1 MKNARIYT
9 TFLFLFLF
17 AWSVSAQQN
26 PVEFTTST
34 TKIHKLGK
42 TRPVAELIEKSI
54 TSPEKKEAYKLRKT
68 APENFIG
75 RGKSKMSV
83 PALEHQG
90 PDAVR
95 QSEMGSRPSNEP
107 FVNVD
112 GLFNSFGSPHDPTG
126 DIGTTHYMQAING
139 TRIGV
144 YTKNGTQ
151 VTNFSANTLWS
162 EFNISGAGDP
172 IILFDEMSNRWI
184 ITEFAFPADVLIAIS
199 DTEDPLGSYNAY
211 NFSTPNFP
219 DYPKYAVWPNAL
231 VFTSNEGGAGNLHNY
246 FIDRAA
252 LLAGE
257 EEVTMQ
263 RVQITGNFNTQAG
276 FFVSTPLDFNGDTM
290 PLDTRPM
297 VMKLNDSS
305 WGSAPQDRVELFNF
319 DIDWENQA
327 NTEVT
332 RTDIVTTPFDS
343 YPCSETGF
351 GFQCVPQLNGGGLD
365 AIPEVIMNVP
375 QYRNF
380 GTHQSI
386 VLSFITDATNG
397 QNQSAIRWMELR
409 KSGMEDY
416 TIYQE
421 GTYAPDELD
430 RYMSSIAIDK
440 FGNIG
445 LGYNVSSPDM
455 YVGLRYTGRYADDPL
470 GEMTFEEV
478 NVVDGLGAINNGGRF
493 GDYAQMGVDPNDGV
507 TFWYTSEYAHTSRS
521 RTRIVAFQLQKN
533 EFDAAPI
540 AVTNPTTGPN
550 LGTEELVSV
559 TVSNAGLEDLENVLV
574 GLLYQGETLSTFTIP
589 EVLSENETYEH
600 IFDIP
605 IDMSAYQAYNIGTFT
620 SLEVDDN
627 FRNDTLYTIISK
639 VAVIDGGLS
648 EANDLET
655 CNDNRPV
662 NLRVTNAGV
671 TDLTEVTF
679 EITSNGVISGTD
691 VYTGNIAIGESK
703 LVPVRLAGLIEG
715 TNDVSIFITS
725 VNGDDDINE
734 SNNTTS
740 LTVSFI
746 DERFE
751 YTLLLATDTYPEE
764 TSWTVTNSAG
774 EVVAQGGEYASN
786 NTLFTEYFCLE
797 EDECYSFRMF
807 DAGGD
812 GICCGFGLGNYQVLD
827 AEGNS
832 IIMSDGI
839 FNSQQVTEICAGAP
853 CSLGVEI
860 STTKVS
866 DEGESDGLIFVTAS
880 GGVEPYN
887 YSIDGGGSYQ
897 DSPLFEGLSAGNYDI
912 VVTTAEVG
920 CEYAETVGVEI
931 STSVVD
937 INGSYSINVSPNP
950 SEGFY
955 HVSLSNINING
966 YSMKMQVVDANGRV
980 IQEMP
985 LQKYNNVFEGDLS
998 LVAYPNGIYY
1008 LRFLDKSINHMAR
1021 LVKI

>member
-1 MKNARIYT
+1 MNSTRTYI
-9 TFLFLFLF
+9 TFLSFILF
-17 AWSVSAQQN
+17 AWSVSAQEN

-42 TRPVAELIEKSI
+42 TRPIAELIEKSI
-54 TSPEKKEAYKLRKT
+54 TSPEKKLAYKLRKT
-68 APENFIG
+68 APENFRG

-90 PDAVR
+90 PDVVL
-95 QSEMGSRPSNEP
+95 QSEMGIKVSNEP
-107 FVNVD
+107 FVNID
-112 GLFNSFGSPHDPTG
+112 GLVTDFGSPHDPTG
-126 DIGTTHYMQAING
+126 DIGTTHYMQAINS
-139 TRIGV
+139 TEIGV

-151 VTNFSANTLWS
+151 VINFAANTLWS
-162 EFNISGAGDP
+162 EFNINGAGDP

-219 DYPKYAVWPNAL
+219 DYPHYSVWPNAL

-246 FIDRAA
+246 FIDRVA

-257 EEVTMQ
+257 DDVTMQ
-263 RVQITGNFNTQAG
+263 RIQIAGSFATQAG

-290 PLDTRPM
+290 PIDTRPM

-305 WGSAPQDRVELFNF
+305 WGNAPQDRVELFNF

-327 NTEVT
+327 NTVVT

-343 YPCSETGF
+343 YPCSQTGF

-386 VLSFITDATNG
+386 VLSFVTDATDG

-416 TIYQE
+416 SVYQE
-421 GTYAPDELD
+421 GTYAPDGLD
-430 RYMSSIAIDK
+430 RFMSSIAIDK
-440 FGNIG
+440 FGNIA
-445 LGYNVSSPDM
+445 LGYNVTSPDM
-455 YVGLRYTGRYADDPL
+455 YVGLRYTGRLVDDPL

-493 GDYAQMGVDPNDGV
+493 GDYAQMGVDPIDGV
-507 TFWYTSEYAHTSRS
+507 SFWYTSEYAHTNRSRS
-521 RTRIVAFQLQKN
+521 RVVAFQLQKN

-540 AVTNPTTGPN
+540 EVTNPTTGPN
-550 LGTEELVSV
+550 LGTEELVTV
-559 TVSNAGLEDLENVLV
+559 TVSNAGLQDIENVVV
-574 GLLYQGETLSTFTIP
+574 GLLYQGQTLSTFTIP
-589 EVLSENETYEH
+589 EVLSENEIYEH
-600 IFDIP
+600 TFDTP
-605 IDMSAYQAYNIGTFT
+605 IDMSAYEAYNIGTFT
-620 SLEVDDN
+620 SLEADDN
-627 FRNDTLYTIISK
+627 LRNDTLYTLISK
-639 VAVIDGGLS
+639 VAVIDGALS
-648 EANDLET
+648 GANDLET

-662 NLRVTNAGV
+662 NVRVTNAGV

-691 VYTGNIAIGESK
+691 VFTGNIAIGESK
-703 LVPVRLAGLIEG
+703 LVPVRLAGLTEG
-715 TNDVSIFITS
+715 SNEVSISITS
-725 VNGDDDINE
+725 VNGEDDINE
-734 SNNTTS
+734 SNNTTN

-751 YTLLLATDTYPEE
+751 YTLLLTTDTYPEE
-764 TSWTVTNSAG
+764 TFWTVTNSAD
-774 EVVAQGGEYASN
+774 EVVAQGGGYASN
-786 NTLFTEYFCLE
+786 NMLFTEYFCLD

-812 GICCGFGLGNYQVLD
+812 GICCGFGNGNYQVLD
-827 AEGNS
+827 AAGNS

-839 FNSQQVTEICAGAP
+839 FNSQQVTEICAGAS

-866 DEGESDGLIFVTAS
+866 NDGESDGSILITAS
-880 GGVEPYN
+880 GGVEPYS
-887 YSIDGGGSYQ
+887 YSIDGGNTYQ
-897 DSPLFEGLSAGNYDI
+897 DNPLFEGLSAGNYDVNVI
-912 VVTTAEVG
+912 TAEEG
-920 CEYAETVGVEI
+920 CDYTGTVEVEI
-931 STSVVD
+931 STSVID
-937 INGSYSINVSPNP
+937 IDGSYSINVSPNP

-955 HVSLSNINING
+955 HVSLSNINTNE
-966 YSMKMQVVDANGRV
+966 YSMKMQVVDATGRV

>member
-1 MKNARIYT
+1 MKNVQTYI
-9 TFLFLFLF
+9 TFLFLSFF
-17 AWSVSAQQN
+17 AWSVSAQQSL
-26 PVEFTTST
+26 VEFTTAT
-34 TKIHKLGK
+34 TKIQKLGK
-42 TRPVAELIEKSI
+42 TRPVAELIKKSI
-54 TSPEKKEAYKLRKT
+54 TSLEKKRAYKQRKK
-68 APENFIG
+68 APDNFKG
-75 RGKSKMSV
+75 RGKSKVSV
-83 PALEHQG
+83 PELEHHG

-95 QSEMGSRPSNEP
+95 QSKMGSRPANKP

-112 GLFNSFGSPHDPTG
+112 GLTSNFGSPHDPSG

-139 TRIGV
+139 TQIGV
-144 YTKNGTQ
+144 YTKNGAQ

-162 EFNISGAGDP
+162 EFNINGAGDP

-184 ITEFAFPADVLIAIS
+184 ITEFANPADVLIAIS

-246 FIDRAA
+246 FIDREA

-257 EEVTMQ
+257 DDVTMQ
-263 RVQITGNFNTQAG
+263 RIQIAGSFATQAG
-276 FFVSTPLDFNGDTM
+276 FFVSTPLDFNGDIM

-305 WGSAPQDRVELFNF
+305 WGNVPQDRVELFNF

-327 NTEVT
+327 NTLVT
-332 RTDIVTTPFDS
+332 RTDIVTTPYDS

-351 GFQCVPQLNGGGLD
+351 GFQCVPQLNGDGLD

-386 VLSFITDATNG
+386 VLSFVTDATFG

-421 GTYAPDELD
+421 GTYAPDGLD

-445 LGYNVSSPDM
+445 LGYNVSSLDM
-455 YVGLRYTGRYADDPL
+455 YVGLRYTGRFANDSL
-470 GEMTFEEV
+470 GKMTFEEV
-478 NVVDGLGAINNGGRF
+478 NAVDGLGAINSGGRF

-507 TFWYTSEYAHTSRS
+507 TFWYTSEYANTTRS
-521 RTRIVAFQLQKN
+521 RTRLVAFQLQKN

-540 AVTNPTTGPN
+540 NVSNPSTGPN

-559 TVSNAGLEDLENVLV
+559 TVSNVGLEDLENVVV
-574 GLLYQGETLSTFTIP
+574 GLLYQGVTLSTFTIS
-589 EVLSENETYEH
+589 EVLSENDTYEH
-600 IFDIP
+600 TFDVP
-605 IDMSAYQAYNIGTFT
+605 IDMSSYNAYEIGTFT
-620 SLEVDDN
+620 SLEEDDN

-639 VAVIDGGLS
+639 VAVIDGELS
-648 EANDLET
+648 GVNDLET
-655 CNDNRPV
+655 CDDNRPV
-662 NLRVTNAGV
+662 NVRVTNAGV
-671 TDLTEVTF
+671 TDLTEIAF
-679 EITSNGVISGTD
+679 EISTNGLVSGTD
-691 VYTGNIAIGESK
+691 VYIGNILIGESK
-703 LVPVRLAGLIEG
+703 IVPVRLAGLTEG
-715 TNDVSIFITS
+715 LNDVEISITS
-725 VNGDDDINE
+725 VNGGDDINE
-734 SNNTTS
+734 SNNTAN

-746 DERFE
+746 DERKE
-751 YTLLLATDTYPEE
+751 YTLLLTTDTYPEE
-764 TSWTVTNSAG
+764 TSWKATSSAG
-774 EVVAQGGEYASN
+774 DLIAQGGDYGSN
-786 NTLFTEYFCLE
+786 NTLYTEYFCLE
-797 EDECYSFRMF
+797 DGECYTFRMF

-812 GICCGFGLGNYQVLD
+812 GICCGFGNGSYQVVD
-827 AEGNS
+827 AEGNF
-832 IIMSDGI
+832 IIMSDGM
-839 FNSQQVTEICAGAP
+839 FNTQQVTEICAGAP
-853 CSLGVEI
+853 CSLGVEV

-866 DEGESDGLIFVTAS
+866 NEGETDGSILITAS

-887 YSIDGGGSYQ
+887 YSVDGGSSYQ
-897 DSPLFEGLSAGNYDI
+897 DSPLFEGLAAGNYEVSVI
-912 VVTTAEVG
+912 TAEEG
-920 CEYAETVGVEI
+920 CDYFEVVEVEI

-937 INGSYSINVSPNP
+937 IDGSYSINVSPNP

-955 HVSLSNINING
+955 HVSLSNLSTNE
-966 YSMKMQVVDANGRV
+966 YAMKMQVVDASGRV
-980 IQEMP
+980 VQEMP

-998 LVAYPNGIYY
+998 LVAYPKGIYY
-1008 LRFLDKSINHMAR
+1008 LRFLDRSIKHMAR

>member
-1 MKNARIYT
+1 
-9 TFLFLFLF
+9 
-17 AWSVSAQQN
+17 
-26 PVEFTTST
+26 
-34 TKIHKLGK
+34 
-42 TRPVAELIEKSI
+42 
-54 TSPEKKEAYKLRKT
+54 
-68 APENFIG
+68 
-75 RGKSKMSV
+75 
-83 PALEHQG
+83 
-90 PDAVR
+90 
-95 QSEMGSRPSNEP
+95 
-107 FVNVD
+107 
-112 GLFNSFGSPHDPTG
+112 
-126 DIGTTHYMQAING
+126 
-139 TRIGV
+139 
-144 YTKNGTQ
+144 
-151 VTNFSANTLWS
+151 
-162 EFNISGAGDP
+162 
-172 IILFDEMSNRWI
+172 
-184 ITEFAFPADVLIAIS
+184 
-199 DTEDPLGSYNAY
+199 
-211 NFSTPNFP
+211 
-219 DYPKYAVWPNAL
+219 
-231 VFTSNEGGAGNLHNY
+231 
-246 FIDRAA
+246 
-252 LLAGE
+252 
-257 EEVTMQ
+257 EVTMQ

-866 DEGESDGLIFVTAS
+866 DEGESDGSIFVTAS

>member
-1 MKNARIYT
+1 MKNAQTYI
-9 TFLFLFLF
+9 TFLFVSLFICS
-17 AWSVSAQQN
+17 ATAQQN
-26 PVEFTTST
+26 PVEFTTAT

-42 TRPVAELIEKSI
+42 TKPVAELLTKST
-54 TSPEKKEAYKLRKT
+54 TSLEKKQAYKLRKK
-68 APENFIG
+68 APDNFKG
-75 RGKSKMSV
+75 RGKSKVIV

-95 QSEMGSRPSNEP
+95 QSAMGSRPANEP

-112 GLFNSFGSPHDPTG
+112 GLFNSFGSPHDPSG

-144 YTKNGTQ
+144 YTKNGDQ

-162 EFNISGAGDP
+162 EFNINGAGDP
-172 IILFDEMSNRWI
+172 IILFDEMSDRWI

-219 DYPKYAVWPNAL
+219 DYPKYSVWPNAL
-231 VFTSNEGGAGNLHNY
+231 VFTSNEGGAGSLHNY

-257 EEVTMQ
+257 DDVTMQ
-263 RVQITGNFNTQAG
+263 RIQIAGSFATQAG

-290 PLDTRPM
+290 PMDTSPI

-305 WGSAPQDRVELFNF
+305 WGNAPEDRVELFKF
-319 DIDWENQA
+319 DIDWENQM
-327 NTEVT
+327 NTMVT

-343 YPCSETGF
+343 YPCSESGAGF
-351 GFQCVPQLNGGGLD
+351 HCVPQLNGGGLD

-380 GTHQSI
+380 GTHESI
-386 VLSFITDATNG
+386 VLSFVTDATAG

-416 TIYQE
+416 TVYQE
-421 GTYAPDELD
+421 GTYAPDGLD

-445 LGYNVSSPDM
+445 LGYNVSSPEM
-455 YVGLRYTGRYADDPL
+455 YVGLRYTGRFVDDPL

-478 NVVDGLGAINNGGRF
+478 NVVDGLGPIVSGGRF

-521 RTRIVAFQLQKN
+521 RTRLVAFQLQKN
-533 EFDAAPI
+533 EFDASPI
-540 AVTNPTTGPN
+540 EVTNPVTGPN
-550 LGTEELVSV
+550 LGVEEFVSV
-559 TVSNAGLEDLENVLV
+559 KVGNAGLEDLENVVV
-574 GLLYQGETLSTFTIP
+574 GLLYQGLTLSTFTIP

-600 IFDIP
+600 TFDVP
-605 IDMSAYQAYNIGTFT
+605 IDMSAYETFEIRTFT
-620 SLEVDDN
+620 SLEEDDN
-627 FRNDTLYTIISK
+627 FRNDTLITIISR
-639 VAVIDGGLS
+639 VAVIDGALS
-648 EANDLET
+648 GANDLET
-655 CNDNRPV
+655 CDDNRPV
-662 NLRVTNAGV
+662 NVRVTNAGL
-671 TDLTEVTF
+671 TDLTEVSF
-679 EITSNGVISGTD
+679 EITTNGLISGTD
-691 VYTGNIAIGESK
+691 LYTGIIAIGDSK
-703 LVPVRLAGLIEG
+703 LVPVRLSGLAEG
-715 TNDVSIFITS
+715 SNDVTIAITS
-725 VNGDDDINE
+725 VNGEDDINE
-734 SNNTTS
+734 SNNTTD

-751 YTLLLATDTYPEE
+751 YTLLLTTDTYPEE
-764 TSWTVTNSAG
+764 TSWTVSNSAG
-774 EVVAQGGEYASN
+774 EVVAQGGGYASN
-786 NTLFTEYFCLE
+786 NMLFTEYFCLE
-797 EDECYSFRMF
+797 DDECYTFRMF

-812 GICCGFGLGNYQVLD
+812 GICCGFGDGNYQIVD
-827 AEGNS
+827 ADGNS
-832 IIMSDGI
+832 IIMSDGM
-839 FNSQQVTEICAGAP
+839 FNSQQLTEICGGTP
-853 CSLGVEI
+853 CSLGVEV

-866 DEGESDGLIFVTAS
+866 SEGETDGSILITAN

-887 YSIDGGGSYQ
+887 YSIDGGNTYQ
-897 DSPLFEGLSAGNYDI
+897 ESPLFEGLAAGNYD
-912 VVTTAEVG
+912 VSVLSAEEG
-920 CEYAETVGVEI
+920 CDYAETVEVEI
-931 STSVVD
+931 STSVID
-937 INGSYSINVSPNP
+937 IDGSYSINVSPNP
-950 SEGFY
+950 SEGLY
-955 HVSLSNINING
+955 HVSLSNFNTDG
-966 YSMKMQVVDANGRV
+966 YSMKMQVVDATGRV

-1008 LRFLDKSINHMAR
+1008 LRFLDKSIKHMAR